1 MGSRILAAMPEEGT
15 TEHVD
20 AWLDERFALGA
31 ALIEEAA
38 ALALGFFERVE
49 TLSPRAKGRQD
60 MISEADIATERL
72 IRSRIAKRFPE
83 DAFLG
88 EETGR
93 ADVVGARGIWVVDP
107 IDGTQPFLL
116 GLTSWCVSIGFVVG
130 GACEMGFVA
139 APARDEVFVGRR
151 GHGATLNGRPI
162 HVSGSTSLDNGLVC
176 VGMSPRIS
184 ADQILACMEPV
195 LRAGAVYYREGSGA
209 LSLCYVAAGRLI
221 GYLEPQLNAW
231 DGAGGAA
238 VVEAA
243 GGRVNPW
250 LAGDGLWRG
259 GPIAAAPPGLFP
271 TLLEIAEAA
280 FRA

>member
-1 MGSRILAAMPEEGT
+1 MSEPAPDPHA
-15 TEHVD
+15 D
-20 AWLDERFALGA
+20 DWLDDRFEVGR
-31 ALIEEAA
+31 ALIEEAG
-38 ALALGFFERVE
+38 ALALGFFERVD
-49 TLSPRAKGRQD
+49 TLSPRSKGRQD
-60 MISEADIATERL
+60 MISEADLAVERL
-72 IRSRIAKRFPE
+72 IRARLAERFPE

-93 ADVVGARGIWVVDP
+93 DDVAGARGIWVVDP

-130 GACEMGFVA
+130 GECEMGFVA
-139 APARDEVFVGRR
+139 APARDEVFIGRR

-162 HVSGSTSLDNGLVC
+162 HVSASTSLDDGLVC

-184 ADQILACMEPV
+184 ADQILACMAPV

-238 VVEAA
+238 IVEAA
-243 GGRVNPW
+243 GGRVNPFV
-250 LAGDGLWRG
+250 AGDGLWHG
-259 GPIAAAPPGLFP
+259 GPIAAAPTALFP

-280 FRA
+280 SRT